1 MNGFSIDSGIVSYFL
16 SRCGDL
22 DLSQQHEGQ
31 ACHAETRA
39 EVDSDANST
48 KEWHSLVVSN
58 LQLVIASRRTQYT
71 MSSPSMPLRH
81 LEL

>member
-48 KEWHSLVVSN
+48 KEWHSLVV
-58 LQLVIASRRTQYT
+58 
-71 MSSPSMPLRH
+71 
-81 LEL
+81 